1 MKKVFTYILKLSAR
15 FLLFLFEM
23 VLFFIALFAILTA
36 VESCS
41 PDVNLD
47 KDMCFDDGNVWDY
60 DEDRCRDDCLLW
72 NDKYG
77 CVQMTPEH
85 IQYMKDCYRDRKRC
99 DEELANRY
107 YQELCDKYNAPIDPH
122 TGYCTFFEY

>member
-77 CVQMTPEH
+77 CVQMTPEQRKC
-85 IQYMKDCYRDRKRC
+85 IDECYEDWQHCDREQAHKNY
-99 DEELANRY
+99 L
-107 YQELCDKYNAPIDPH
+107 ELCEKYKVPIDPK
-122 TGYCTFFEY
+122 TGECYFD

>member
-77 CVQMTPEH
+77 CVQMTPEYKK
-85 IQYMKDCYRDRKRC
+85 ILDECYNDRDHC
-99 DEELANRY
+99 DREQAHKY
-107 YQELCDKYNAPIDPH
+107 YLELCEKYKVPIDPK
-122 TGYCTFFEY
+122 TGECYFD

>member
-85 IQYMKDCYRDRKRC
+85 RKFIDECYEDWQHCDREQAHK
-99 DEELANRY
+99 Y
-107 YQELCDKYNAPIDPH
+107 YLELCEKYKVPIDPK
-122 TGYCTFFEY
+122 TGECYFD

>member
-77 CVQMTPEH
+77 CVQMIPEH
-85 IQYMKDCYRDRKRC
+85 IQYIEDCRRDRKRC
-99 DEELANRY
+99 DREQAHKY
-107 YQELCDKYNAPIDPH
+107 YIELCEKYKVPIDPK
-122 TGYCTFFEY
+122 TGECYFD